1 MLMAA
6 AQKDWLAIEWV
17 GNVPVKELTEQL
29 KASAALSQRFH
40 YLLFPD
46 GSIRANRR
54 LQPGQPV
61 ELLVVRE
68 GAEPGA
74 EQLERIAAL
83 RDYFAAWN
91 AAEDKAS
98 VVAPDWLPS
107 AGEAP
112 EARTRGGEAA
122 AVSPWPVFVDPGP
135 FTGAPEQLRELALHV
150 VNLRK
155 GVLSDDGIMA
165 THETDLDRLVSAIV
179 DKAKQGYR
187 LMLYAHGGLTD
198 ERSGLAAAWAYHRWW
213 MAHGIYPVYFI
224 WETGGLETFW
234 QIVEGDRRK
243 GRALSRDI
251 YDYTTDPAVELIGG
265 KVGTLLWDAMKD
277 SARRS
282 SDTGGGARLFAE
294 KLAAAWKE
302 PSAIFALGHSA
313 GSIFHAYFLP
323 VLCADKLRV
332 KQMHLLAPAITNDLF
347 AQTLGSL
354 IGKKKIEEAS
364 LFAMTREA
372 ERADNC
378 ANIYRKSLL
387 YLVSRAFEPKKETP
401 ILGMEDFI
409 RTDPEVKRAFR
420 DAVILSPTASSA
432 KPTMAS
438 GSRSHGGFDNDVATL
453 ENVLRRMLGLSDAGA
468 VKPRFPAGEPRVG
481 RAIVAANYYGMP
493 AGLFEQPAEF
503 VPVAPPP
510 PQATAPVQLG
520 GQKIALCIG
529 NDAFPEGMRLYGCVN
544 DANTW
549 ADTFRQQGYAATVLS
564 DAGAGQIREA
574 LRGVLGKA
582 RAGDSVMIHISSHG
596 TRVLDVDGDELQ
608 DKQFA
613 DDKDEALVALDWRDG
628 GLIIDDEWPDLM
640 KVADGVKVIRFHD
653 FCHSGRSS
661 RMALGGR
668 IDRRPRSVSL
678 PDAIALKAYE
688 ARKAARGSRAA
699 AAPSEI
705 YGADLSYVTF
715 CACLPEQSAME
726 EAGSGV
732 FTRAAT
738 KILRGQGAGMT
749 AQDVFAAIAREMA
762 GEDQKPLLEGSA
774 LYSAQALFGLPA

>member
-1 MLMAA
+1 MAD

-46 GSIRANRR
+46 GSVRANRR
-54 LQPGQPV
+54 LEPGQPV

-83 RDYFAAWN
+83 RNYFAAWN

-112 EARTRGGEAA
+112 EAKTRGGEAVV
-122 AVSPWPVFVDPGP
+122 VSPWPVFVDPGP

-282 SDTGGGARLFAE
+282 SDTGGGGRLFAE

-302 PSAIFALGHSA
+302 PTEIFALGHSA

-387 YLVSRAFEPKKETP
+387 YLVSRAFEPKKGTP

-420 DAVILSPTASSA
+420 DAVILSPTAPAA

-453 ENVLRRMLGLSDAGA
+453 ENVLRRMLGLGDAGA

-493 AGLFEQPAEF
+493 AGLFEQPAEI
-503 VPVAPPP
+503 VPAAPPP
-510 PQATAPVQLG
+510 KTAAPVQLG

-549 ADTFRQQGYAATVLS
+549 AETFRQQGYDPTVLS
-564 DAGAGQIREA
+564 DASAGQIREA
-574 LRGVLGKA
+574 LRGILGKA

-613 DDKDEALVALDWRDG
+613 DDKDEALVALDWREG

-668 IDRRPRSVSL
+668 TDRRARSVSL

-699 AAPSEI
+699 AASPSEI

-726 EAGSGV
+726 EGGSGV

-738 KILRGQGAGMT
+738 KILRGQGAGMS
-749 AQDVFAAIAREMA
+749 AQDMFAAIAREMA
-762 GEDQKPLLEGSA
+762 GEEQKPLLEGSA
-774 LYSAQALFGLPA
+774 LYSAQPLFGLPA

>member
-1 MLMAA
+1 
-6 AQKDWLAIEWV
+6 
-17 GNVPVKELTEQL
+17 
-29 KASAALSQRFH
+29 
-40 YLLFPD
+40 
-46 GSIRANRR
+46 
-54 LQPGQPV
+54 
-61 ELLVVRE
+61 
-68 GAEPGA
+68 
-74 EQLERIAAL
+74 
-83 RDYFAAWN
+83 
-91 AAEDKAS
+91 
-98 VVAPDWLPS
+98 
-107 AGEAP
+107 
-112 EARTRGGEAA
+112 
-122 AVSPWPVFVDPGP
+122 
-135 FTGAPEQLRELALHV
+135 
-150 VNLRK
+150 
-155 GVLSDDGIMA
+155 
-165 THETDLDRLVSAIV
+165 
-179 DKAKQGYR
+179 
-187 LMLYAHGGLTD
+187 
-198 ERSGLAAAWAYHRWW
+198 
-213 MAHGIYPVYFI
+213 
-224 WETGGLETFW
+224 
-234 QIVEGDRRK
+234 
-243 GRALSRDI
+243 
-251 YDYTTDPAVELIGG
+251 
-265 KVGTLLWDAMKD
+265 
-277 SARRS
+277 
-282 SDTGGGARLFAE
+282 
-294 KLAAAWKE
+294 
-302 PSAIFALGHSA
+302 HSA

-387 YLVSRAFEPKKETP
+387 YLVSRAFEPKKGTP

-453 ENVLRRMLGLSDAGA
+453 ENVLRRMLGLGDAGA

-510 PQATAPVQLG
+510 PQTATPVQLG

-699 AAPSEI
+699 AASPSEI

-726 EAGSGV
+726 EGGSGV

-738 KILRGQGAGMT
+738 KILRAVERRAFEERLLLLPRHLAGDGGEHVLRAHPGALP
-749 AQDVFAAIAREMA
+749 AQDLRRRA
-762 GEDQKPLLEGSA
+762 GEHARAALLHRRLLG
-774 LYSAQALFGLPA
+774 QAGAE